1 MNKDLKN
8 DKYRIPEPLL
18 ELLKNNLSSLGKEY
32 EIDHDYEKLHDALVD
47 LQLNIKVWNKIKWQ
61 VDL

>member
-1 MNKDLKN
+1 MASEYQYKCTCNTRVKGV
-8 DKYRIPEPLL
+8 RT
-18 ELLKNNLSSLGKEY
+18 NLSSLGKEY